1 MKKKRSVRRRE
12 KRMQEINRLPE
23 GVAFRISGAEAA
35 RNSAPYMVPGFRSG
49 AYITQ
54 KDRPRDNNWRKWDMD

>member
-1 MKKKRSVRRRE
+1 M
-12 KRMQEINRLPE
+12 NRLPE
-23 GVAFRISGAEAA
+23 GVAFRISGVEAA